1 MEQRTCPHNGG
12 SLTLDNLPFDIKDDI
27 ISSVDAPSDLL
38 CLALANKEWTSM
50 IIPNHIEYRELEI
63 RVDHPEIWQHLA
75 TRVDLAKNVRS
86 VRITRQITSSKGLS
100 SLTLANFQTFMK
112 KRTQLWKIHRS
123 KCLQPF
129 RTSSLCR
136 DSRGLELLDLQCFP
150 ILFIKLSYGVGSCR
164 RSSCGNCHH
173 ASTNLAQNLRYCT
186 VECRHFQ
193 ELTILLCIIDLEA
206 FKFEETLPQ
215 GNPVGI
221 AGGIREFFH
230 IHAKELAES

>member
-1 MEQRTCPHNGG
+1 MLVTSDTQMEQRTCPHNGG

-100 SLTLANFQTFMK
+100 SLTLANFMK

-129 RTSSLCR
+129 
-136 DSRGLELLDLQCFP
+136 ELQVSAEIHVDRNFS
-150 ILFIKLSYGVGSCR
+150 IFS
-164 RSSCGNCHH
+164 
-173 ASTNLAQNLRYCT
+173 
-186 VECRHFQ
+186 
-193 ELTILLCIIDLEA
+193 A
-206 FKFEETLPQ
+206 FRFCL
-215 GNPVGI
+215 
-221 AGGIREFFH
+221 
-230 IHAKELAES
+230 

>member
-1 MEQRTCPHNGG
+1 
-12 SLTLDNLPFDIKDDI
+12 
-27 ISSVDAPSDLL
+27 
-38 CLALANKEWTSM
+38 M

-129 RTSSLCR
+129 
-136 DSRGLELLDLQCFP
+136 ELQVSAEIHVDRNFS
-150 ILFIKLSYGVGSCR
+150 IFS
-164 RSSCGNCHH
+164 
-173 ASTNLAQNLRYCT
+173 
-186 VECRHFQ
+186 
-193 ELTILLCIIDLEA
+193 A
-206 FKFEETLPQ
+206 FRFCL
-215 GNPVGI
+215 
-221 AGGIREFFH
+221 
-230 IHAKELAES
+230 

>member
-1 MEQRTCPHNGG
+1 
-12 SLTLDNLPFDIKDDI
+12 
-27 ISSVDAPSDLL
+27 
-38 CLALANKEWTSM
+38 M

-86 VRITRQITSSKGLS
+86 VRITTSSKGLS
-100 SLTLANFQTFMK
+100 SLTLANFHEEANTTLEDPSLEML
-112 KRTQLWKIHRS
+112 TAL
-123 KCLQPF
+123 

-136 DSRGLELLDLQCFP
+136 DSRGSELLDLQCFP

-193 ELTILLCIIDLEA
+193 ELTILLYIIDLEV

-215 GNPVGI
+215 GNPLGI
-221 AGGIREFFH
+221 AGGIRGFLH
-230 IHAKELAES
+230 IHTKELAES